1 MLTYIGPG
9 TVPITLLFCPMIV
22 QAGPEHKATA
32 EAGPRPGDTASTGAA
47 RCVTFSSRRHTL
59 GQHLRSHCF
68 SFTPAFRGSFPD
80 PFHLLLIADTS
91 RRWRPKQSRLPR
103 FFFICFPQPFK
114 RAAKAR
120 GRDGTWTSAGWR
132 QVLTDH
138 SPQRLPDTAFAGGDD
153 TPASRVAGDG
163 GLSSCCH
170 LVLPYMAT
178 CSK

>member
-1 MLTYIGPG
+1 MLYAHLYSPG

-103 FFFICFPQPFK
+103 FFFICFRSPSSALQK
-114 RAAKAR
+114 LEAATAHGRA
-120 GRDGTWTSAGWR
+120 
-132 QVLTDH
+132 Q
-138 SPQRLPDTAFAGGDD
+138 
-153 TPASRVAGDG
+153 DG
-163 GLSSCCH
+163 GKS
-170 LVLPYMAT
+170 
-178 CSK
+178 